1 MNNSESS
8 DRSLLDILMA
18 SAPAFILV
26 LIVIF
31 IIYKYVDPA
40 PPKHIVISTGDGEG
54 DYQTYAKL
62 YKEIIKEDG
71 VDLEIRPSKGAW
83 DNLRALQDPSSD
95 VEAGFVE
102 DGLGTTETQP
112 DVSSLGSLYYEPI
125 WVFYRG
131 KNEIKRFSQFIGKRI
146 SMGE

>member
-40 PPKHIVISTGDGEG
+40 PPNHIVISTGDGEG

-62 YKEIIKEDG
+62 YKDIIKEDG
-71 VDLEIRPSKGAW
+71 VTLEIRPSSGALE
-83 DNLRALQDPSSD
+83 NLRRLQDPKSGVD
-95 VEAGFVE
+95 AGFVQAGIGTSEEAE
-102 DGLGTTETQP
+102 DL
-112 DVSSLGSLYYEPI
+112 SSL
-125 WVFYRG
+125 
-131 KNEIKRFSQFIGKRI
+131 
-146 SMGE
+146 